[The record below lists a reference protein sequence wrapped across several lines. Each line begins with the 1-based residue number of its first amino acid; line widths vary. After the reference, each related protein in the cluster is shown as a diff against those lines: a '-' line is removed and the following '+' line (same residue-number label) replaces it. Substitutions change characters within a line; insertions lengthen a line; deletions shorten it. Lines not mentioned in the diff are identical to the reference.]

1 MREDE
6 YKDTML
12 FKFSSFYA
20 LENNYLEQTCSYFP
34 FTHILLFKTAVP
46 PPLYKQTEK
55 LPVHQNLYK
64 FKSSLAR
71 FLLLLL
77 KVLNLLASYVLEKPI
92 LVLTLLVSWLSGCA
106 CWTAELSWLSSSRP

>member
-1 MREDE
+1 
-6 YKDTML
+6 ML
-12 FKFSSFYA
+12 FKFSSFYT

-34 FTHILLFKTAVP
+34 FTHIHLFKTAVP

-64 FKSSLAR
+64 FKSSSAR

-92 LVLTLLVSWLSGCA
+92 LVLTLLGSWLSGCA
-106 CWTAELSWLSSSRP
+106 CWTADLSWLSSSRP